1 MKETPEQIKEYIKPI
16 VNINN
21 ETRRQVHNAKLFVYH
36 MFTGEEVNYINEDNP
51 EYVKALEFYNRVHC
65 LRNPDG
71 SWMVFMHH
79 REFNFE
85 TEAEAR
91 KFLKLNPPATTKW
104 LGK

>member
-1 MKETPEQIKEYIKPI
+1 MELKEDIKEFIKPM
-16 VNINN
+16 VKINN
-21 ETRRQVHNAKLFVYH
+21 ETRRQAHNAMQVVYH

-65 LRNPDG
+65 LENKDG

-91 KFLKLNPPATTKW
+91 KFLRLNPPVTNKW